1 MFILWGIMCKLQ
13 IAIWKNLT
21 NPQTPVVDVLS
32 YGWQKEEAEK
42 YLIPIDSDTRLIP
55 DELLKIF
62 KCGCSSESSCK
73 SGHCACNKSRLSC
86 SSFCQCENGI
96 GCFNPFRL
104 TVESEKEDVD

>member
-1 MFILWGIMCKLQ
+1 MCKLQ

-42 YLIPIDSDTRLIP
+42 YLIPIDSDTQLIP

-62 KCGCSSESSCK
+62 KCGCSSENSCK
-73 SGHCACNKSRLSC
+73 SGHCACNKSSLILLKLLSM
-86 SSFCQCENGI
+86 
-96 GCFNPFRL
+96 
-104 TVESEKEDVD
+104 